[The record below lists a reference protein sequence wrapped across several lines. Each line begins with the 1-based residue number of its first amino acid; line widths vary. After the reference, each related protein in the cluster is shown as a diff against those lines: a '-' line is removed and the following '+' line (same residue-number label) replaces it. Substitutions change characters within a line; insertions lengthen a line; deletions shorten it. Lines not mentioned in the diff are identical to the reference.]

1 MITAASIMVGSMV
14 AHRKAW
20 CWRSQEFYIL
30 IWRQLEKDSS
40 RHLGGGSQSP
50 PSQWHTSSNKAI
62 YPNSATPWAK
72 YIQTTTPAN
81 EQTSKRANE
90 QTSKRANQQTSKCNS
105 KCSSRKNHQQQR
117 GAAATTGPLRA
128 LPFTPSTDC
137 SLTRDK
143 DPEST
148 ELKYLQL
155 AEITRHIIVTCS
167 EVASYS
173 TPGIKTKT

>member
-1 MITAASIMVGSMV
+1 MAVFLQTL
-14 AHRKAW
+14 
-20 CWRSQEFYIL
+20 CWRRSWEFYVL
-30 IWRQLEKDSS
+30 IWLKLGELSS
-40 RHLGGGSQSP
+40 RQWGGGSQSP

-117 GAAATTGPLRA
+117 GASATTGPLRA
-128 LPFTPSTDC
+128 LSFIHS
-137 SLTRDK
+137 
-143 DPEST
+143 PEST